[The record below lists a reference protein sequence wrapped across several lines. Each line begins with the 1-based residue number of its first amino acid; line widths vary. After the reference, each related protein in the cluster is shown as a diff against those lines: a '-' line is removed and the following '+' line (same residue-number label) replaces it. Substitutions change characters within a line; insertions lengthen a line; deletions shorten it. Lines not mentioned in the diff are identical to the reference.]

1 MRHIVSMI
9 STPCKQTAIDAQGN
23 FHTLDR
29 IYIEKLGMTV
39 NGSIKA
45 VSVINSLTRTDV
57 VGILEKIH
65 VTTIGEVQEA
75 VENLEGIEN
84 IDVVRLT
91 VGIEETLKAISDIT
105 NLDIGEITEIITKKN
120 GAPVEDIVNRL
131 HAKSK
136 AACSNHA

>member
-1 MRHIVSMI
+1 MRHTVPMI
-9 STPCKQTAIDAQGN
+9 STPCKHAIDAQGN
-23 FHTLDR
+23 LHTLDR

-45 VSVINSLTRTDV
+45 VSIINSLTKADV

-65 VTTIGEVQEA
+65 VTTIGDVQKA
-75 VENLEGIEN
+75 VENLEGIED
-84 IDVVRLT
+84 IDVIRLT

-131 HAKSK
+131 HTKSK